1 MTTPRPTKGK
11 IKEENNDENKEDA
24 TTPTGPPNRVYYS
37 YADIHQTVATQ
48 LVPQIQ
54 QSSFQPTVIIAIG
67 GGGFIPARM
76 LRTELR
82 IPILAVS
89 LELYDDT
96 TNTVRSTGVE
106 QVQWFR
112 EEELR
117 RISRNSSNKDRQH
130 QEEEAEEERPQ
141 VLIVDEVDDTRRTL
155 HYCVDEL
162 LKTMPCLQ
170 PADLMVC
177 VVHNKVKRKTGRLPS
192 GVRYLAGADVP
203 GETWLCYPWEA
214 ATYNHTIYEHEAL
227 AAQQTNTVSST

>member
-1 MTTPRPTKGK
+1 MTTARPTKVPR
-11 IKEENNDENKEDA
+11 KEENNDENNDKGA
-24 TTPTGPPNRVYYS
+24 TTPTTGPPNRVYYS
-37 YADIHQTVATQ
+37 YADIHQTVATK

-76 LRTELR
+76 LRTELQ

-89 LELYDDT
+89 LALYDET

-112 EEELR
+112 EEDLR
-117 RISRNSSNKDRQH
+117 RTSRHSKKETD
-130 QEEEAEEERPQ
+130 ERPQ

-155 HYCVDEL
+155 HYCVEEL
-162 LKTMPCLQ
+162 LKTMPGLQ

-177 VVHNKVKRKTGRLPS
+177 VVHNKVQRKTGHFPS
-192 GVRYLAGADVP
+192 GVRYLAGANVP
-203 GETWLCYPWEA
+203 GDAWLCYPWEA

-227 AAQQTNTVSST
+227 AAQQQQQHAESQSR